1 MARLRNDFPPGVDG
15 LEQMVVPSQNE
26 IEVALKRG
34 PAHYADRPITLS
46 VCDPDNRLG
55 RRPQLAFKRRER
67 TPDTVFRSFLLDR
80 RGRGRFYG
88 WTPVQLEAV
97 AMVPDD
103 ATASESG
110 STEPQIKIRRLSLA
124 EAALLIAFRRTL
136 AFLQI
141 VRLFL
146 AGNRKG
152 AEFRFVR
159 QCDALSAPNYSDWV
173 EAQALAEAGEAGDDV
188 HTWPRRPRILVSIEG
203 TDAAAIV
210 QTRRSLEC
218 QTWRDFQEASTA
230 EIDQLLERGEPIDD
244 FLWIRLPA
252 GMRVAPKA
260 LERLARPFAF
270 SRDVAVVY
278 CDEDHIDAHGT
289 RDAPFFKPAWNEPLA
304 RSGWLPLEGALLRLA
319 NIPDGVSLQSA
330 SMAQIV
336 LAIAQVSSGT
346 IMHLPRLLLHRGP
359 SCLRSD
365 LRETVVQPKR
375 ERPSVS
381 VIVPT
386 RDRADLLEACLK
398 GLFENT
404 APADLDVI
412 VIDNDSAEPATL
424 ALFARYEQSGRIRR
438 IPLAGAFNFSRACNV
453 GVDAARHNLILL
465 LNNDVEPIDCHWL
478 ECLAGELDDP
488 TVGAAGN
495 LLLFPD
501 GFVQHGGVTLGAG
514 TVARH
519 SFHFL
524 DPKGDGDK
532 GLLDQRR
539 DMSAVTAACLL
550 TRKDLWHR
558 LGGMDERKLTVAF
571 NDVDYCLK
579 LREAG
584 FRIVWTPSAAM
595 LHRESVS
602 RGADDTPQKLQ
613 RFAGEE
619 RAMHERWSDAL
630 KADPYYNPNLS
641 LIAEEFV
648 LEAHPRT
655 LAARSSA

>member
-1 MARLRNDFPPGVDG
+1 
-15 LEQMVVPSQNE
+15 MVEPSHDE
-26 IEVALKRG
+26 IEVALRRG
-34 PAHYADRPITLS
+34 ATHYADRPITLS

-55 RRPQLAFKRRER
+55 CRPQLAFKRRDR
-67 TPDTVFRSFLLDR
+67 TPGAVFRSFLLDR

-97 AMVPDD
+97 SLLPDI
-103 ATASESG
+103 ATANASA
-110 STEPQIKIRRLSLA
+110 STEPQIKIRRLSLT

-159 QCDALSAPNYSDWV
+159 QCDALSAPDYSDWV
-173 EAQALAEAGEAGDDV
+173 EAQALAEANETGDDA

-203 TDAAAIV
+203 ADAAAV
-210 QTRRSLEC
+210 AQTRQSLES
-218 QTWRDFQEASTA
+218 QTWRDFQEAHPA
-230 EIDQLLERGEPIDD
+230 EIEQVLERGEASDD
-244 FLWIRLPA
+244 LLWLRLPA

-278 CDEDHIDAHGT
+278 CDEDQMDSHGA
-289 RDAPFFKPAWNEPLA
+289 RVAPFFKPAWNEPLA

-319 NIPDGVSLQSA
+319 CIPDGVSPECA
-330 SMAQIV
+330 TTPEIV
-336 LAIAQVSSGT
+336 IAMAQVSSGA
-346 IMHLPRLLLHRGP
+346 IMHLPRVLLHQGS
-359 SCLRSD
+359 SCRRSD
-365 LRETVVQPKR
+365 RRDTIVQPKR
-375 ERPSVS
+375 ERPAVS
-381 VIVPT
+381 VIIPT

-424 ALFARYEQSGRIRR
+424 ALFSLYEQSGRIRR
-438 IPLAGAFNFSRACNV
+438 IPLAGGFNFSRACNV
-453 GVDAARHNLILL
+453 GVDAARHDLILL

-478 ECLAGELDDP
+478 EYLAGELDDP

-532 GLLDQRR
+532 GLLSQRR

-571 NDVDYCLK
+571 NDVDYCLR

-584 FRIVWTPSAAM
+584 LRIVWTPAATM

-619 RAMHERWSDAL
+619 RAMHERWSDTL

-641 LIAEEFV
+641 LIGEEFV

>member
-1 MARLRNDFPPGVDG
+1 M
-15 LEQMVVPSQNE
+15 EQMVEPSQNE
-26 IEVALKRG
+26 IEVALRRG
-34 PAHYADRPITLS
+34 PTHYADRPITLL

-55 RRPQLAFKRRER
+55 RRPQVAFKRRDR
-67 TPDTVFRSFLLDR
+67 TPHTVFRSFLIDG

-97 AMVPDD
+97 ALVPDV
-103 ATASESG
+103 ATANDSA

-141 VRLFL
+141 IRLFL

-159 QCDALSAPNYSDWV
+159 QCDALSAPDYRDWV
-173 EAQALAEAGEAGDDV
+173 EAQALAEASETDDDARA
-188 HTWPRRPRILVSIEG
+188 WPRRPRILVSIEG
-203 TDAAAIV
+203 IDAAAV
-210 QTRRSLEC
+210 AETRQSLET
-218 QTWRDFQEASTA
+218 QTWRVFQEVSAA
-230 EIDQLLERGEPIDD
+230 EIDQMLERGEATDD
-244 FLWIRLPA
+244 LLWLRLPA
-252 GMRVAPKA
+252 GMRVAPRA

-270 SRDVAVVY
+270 STDVAVVY
-278 CDEDHIDAHGT
+278 CDEDQIDT
-289 RDAPFFKPAWNEPLA
+289 RGARVAPFFKPAWNEPLV

-319 NIPDGVSLQSA
+319 SIPDGVSLQSA
-330 SMAQIV
+330 STAEIV
-336 LAIAQVSSGT
+336 LVMAQVSAGT
-346 IMHLPRLLLHRGP
+346 VMHLPRVLLHRGP
-359 SCLRSD
+359 SCRRSD
-365 LRETVVQPKR
+365 LRDTIVQPKR
-375 ERPSVS
+375 ERPAVS
-381 VIVPT
+381 VIIPT

-424 ALFARYEQSGRIRR
+424 ALLSRYEQSGLIRR
-438 IPLAGAFNFSRACNV
+438 IPLPGAFNFSRACNI
-453 GVDAARHNLILL
+453 GVDAARRDLILL
-465 LNNDVEPIDCHWL
+465 LNNDVEPIDCQWL

-488 TVGAAGN
+488 MVGAAGN

-524 DPKGDGDK
+524 DPKGNDDR
-532 GLLDQRR
+532 GLLRQRR

-550 TRKDLWHR
+550 TRKDLWRR
-558 LGGMDERKLTVAF
+558 LGGMDEQKLTVAF

-579 LREAG
+579 LREVG
-584 FRIVWTPSAAM
+584 FRIVWTPEAAM

-613 RFAGEE
+613 RFAEEE
-619 RAMHERWSDAL
+619 RAMHERWSDTL

-648 LEAHPRT
+648 LEAHPRS
-655 LAARSSA
+655 LAARASA

>member
-1 MARLRNDFPPGVDG
+1 MIEL
-15 LEQMVVPSQNE
+15 SQDE
-26 IEVALKRG
+26 IEVALRRG
-34 PAHYADRPITLS
+34 PAHYADRPITLT

-55 RRPQLAFKRRER
+55 RRPQLAFRRRKR
-67 TPDTVFRSFLLDR
+67 TPDTVFRSFLVDR
-80 RGRGRFYG
+80 RGRGCFYG

-97 AMVPDD
+97 SLLPDV
-103 ATASESG
+103 ATANASAR
-110 STEPQIKIRRLSLA
+110 TEPQIMIRRMSLA
-124 EAALLIAFRRTL
+124 EAAVLIALRRTV

-159 QCDALSAPNYSDWV
+159 QCDALSAPDYSDWI
-173 EAQALAEAGEAGDDV
+173 EAQALAEASETGDDARG
-188 HTWPRRPRILVSIEG
+188 WPRRPRILVSIEG
-203 TDAAAIV
+203 IDRDAVAE
-210 QTRRSLEC
+210 TRQSLGA
-218 QTWRDFQEASTA
+218 QTWRHFEEASPA
-230 EIDQLLERGEPIDD
+230 GVEDLLRRGGVSDNL
-244 FLWIRLPA
+244 LWLRLPA
-252 GMRVAPKA
+252 GMRVARKA

-270 SRDVAVVY
+270 STDVAVVY
-278 CDEDHIDAHGT
+278 CDEDDIDARGV
-289 RDAPFFKPAWNEPLA
+289 RVAPFFKPAWNEPLA

-319 NIPDGVSLQSA
+319 CIPDDVSLQGA
-330 SMAQIV
+330 SIAEIALAVAQAHTGKLV
-336 LAIAQVSSGT
+336 HV
-346 IMHLPRLLLHRGP
+346 PRVLLHRGP
-359 SCLRSD
+359 LCRRND
-365 LRETVVQPKR
+365 HRNKIVQPKH
-375 ERPSVS
+375 ERPAVS
-381 VIVPT
+381 VIIPT

-424 ALFARYEQSGRIRR
+424 ALFSRFEQSGLIRR
-438 IPLAGAFNFSRACNV
+438 IPLPGAFNFSHACNI
-453 GVDAARHNLILL
+453 GVDAARHDLILL

-478 ECLAGELDDP
+478 EYLAGELDDP

-524 DPKGDGDK
+524 HPKGGTDR
-532 GLLDQRR
+532 GLLRQRR

-550 TRKDLWHR
+550 TRKDLWQR
-558 LGGMDERKLTVAF
+558 LGGMDEQKLSVAF

-579 LREAG
+579 LRDVG
-584 FRIVWTPSAAM
+584 MRIIWTPAAAM

-613 RFAGEE
+613 RFAREE
-619 RAMHERWSDAL
+619 RAMHERWSDTL

-648 LEAHPRT
+648 LEARPRD

>member
-1 MARLRNDFPPGVDG
+1 
-15 LEQMVVPSQNE
+15 MVEPSQNE
-26 IEVALKRG
+26 IEVALQRG
-34 PAHYADRPITLS
+34 PAHYADRPIMLS

-97 AMVPDD
+97 ALVPDV
-103 ATASESG
+103 ATASDSAN
-110 STEPQIKIRRLSLA
+110 TEPQITIRRLSVA
-124 EAALLIAFRRTL
+124 EAALLIALRRAM

-159 QCDALSAPNYSDWV
+159 QCDALSAPDYSDWV
-173 EAQALAEAGEAGDDV
+173 EAQALAEVSEAGDDAY
-188 HTWPRRPRILVSIEG
+188 TWPRRPRILVSIEG
-203 TDAAAIV
+203 TDAPAVA
-210 QTRRSLEC
+210 QTRQSLES
-218 QTWRDFQEASTA
+218 QTWRDFQETSPA
-230 EIDQLLERGEPIDD
+230 EIEQLLERGEASADL
-244 FLWIRLPA
+244 LWLRLPA

-278 CDEDHIDAHGT
+278 CDEDQIDARGA
-289 RDAPFFKPAWNEPLA
+289 RSDPFFKPAWNEPLA

-319 NIPDGVSLQSA
+319 CIPDGVSLQRASA
-330 SMAQIV
+330 AEIV
-336 LAIAQVSSGT
+336 LAMEQVSSGT
-346 IMHLPRLLLHRGP
+346 IMHLPRVLLHRGP
-359 SCLRSD
+359 SCRRTGRHD
-365 LRETVVQPKR
+365 TIIQPKR
-375 ERPSVS
+375 ERPAVS
-381 VIVPT
+381 VIIPT

-412 VIDNDSAEPATL
+412 VIDNDSAEQATL
-424 ALFARYEQSGRIRR
+424 ALFSLYEQSGRIRR

-453 GVDAARHNLILL
+453 GVDAARHDLILL

-478 ECLAGELDDP
+478 ECLAGEFDDP

-524 DPKGDGDK
+524 DPKGQGDK
-532 GLLDQRR
+532 GLLRHRR
-539 DMSAVTAACLL
+539 DISAVTAACLL
-550 TRKDLWHR
+550 TRKDLWQR
-558 LGGMDERKLTVAF
+558 LGGMDDQNLTVAF

-579 LREAG
+579 VREAG
-584 FRIVWTPSAAM
+584 LRIVWTPEAAM

-602 RGADDTPQKLQ
+602 RGADNTPEKLQ
-613 RFAGEE
+613 RFAREE
-619 RAMHERWSDAL
+619 RAMHQRWSDTL

-641 LIAEEFV
+641 LIAEEFI
-648 LEAHPRT
+648 LEAHPRDIT
-655 LAARSSA
+655 VRSSA

>member
-1 MARLRNDFPPGVDG
+1 
-15 LEQMVVPSQNE
+15 MVEPSQDE
-26 IEVALKRG
+26 IVVALRRR
-34 PAHYADRPITLS
+34 PAHYADRPITLT
-46 VCDPDNRLG
+46 VRDPDNRLG
-55 RRPQLAFKRRER
+55 RRPQLAFSRRDR

-97 AMVPDD
+97 ALVPDV
-103 ATASESG
+103 ATASVSV

-124 EAALLIAFRRTL
+124 EAALLIAFRRTV

-141 VRLFL
+141 VRLLL

-159 QCDALSAPNYSDWV
+159 QCDALSAPDYRDWV
-173 EAQALAEAGEAGDDV
+173 EAQALAEASEMEDDARA
-188 HTWPRRPRILVSIEG
+188 WPRRPRILVSIEG
-203 TDAAAIV
+203 TDAAAV
-210 QTRRSLEC
+210 AQTRQSLES
-218 QTWRDFQEASTA
+218 QTWRDFQEASAA
-230 EIDQLLERGEPIDD
+230 EIDQSLERGEPTDD
-244 FLWIRLPA
+244 LLWLRLPA

-278 CDEDHIDAHGT
+278 CDEDQIDAHGT
-289 RDAPFFKPAWNEPLA
+289 RNAPFFKPAWNEPLA

-319 NIPDGVSLQSA
+319 CIPDGVSLLSSSTA
-330 SMAQIV
+330 EIV
-336 LAIAQVSSGT
+336 LAMAQGSTGT
-346 IMHLPRLLLHRGP
+346 IMHVPRVLLHRGL
-359 SCLRSD
+359 SCRRGD
-365 LRETVVQPKR
+365 RRDTIIQPKR
-375 ERPSVS
+375 ERPAVS
-381 VIVPT
+381 VIIPT

-424 ALFARYEQSGRIRR
+424 ALLSLYEQSGRIRR
-438 IPLAGAFNFSRACNV
+438 IPLAGTFNFSRACNV
-453 GVDAARHNLILL
+453 GVDVARHDLILL

-478 ECLAGELDDP
+478 EHLAGELDDP

-501 GFVQHGGVTLGAG
+501 GFVQHGGVTVGAG

-524 DPKGDGDK
+524 DPKRDGDR
-532 GLLDQRR
+532 GLLRQRR
-539 DMSAVTAACLL
+539 DMSAVTAACML

-558 LGGMDERKLTVAF
+558 LGGMDEQKLTVAF

-584 FRIVWTPSAAM
+584 LRIVWTPAAAM

-613 RFAGEE
+613 RFAAEE
-619 RAMHERWSDAL
+619 RAMHERWSDML

-641 LIAEEFV
+641 LVAEEFV
-648 LEAHPRT
+648 LEARPRT
-655 LAARSSA
+655 LAARASA

>member
-1 MARLRNDFPPGVDG
+1 MARLRIEYPPGGDG
-15 LEQMVVPSQNE
+15 LEQMVEPSQNE
-26 IEVALKRG
+26 IEVALRRG

-55 RRPQLAFKRRER
+55 RRPQLAFKRRDR
-67 TPDTVFRSFLLDR
+67 TPHTVFRSFLMDG

-97 AMVPDD
+97 ALVPDVVTAND
-103 ATASESG
+103 TASI
-110 STEPQIKIRRLSLA
+110 EPQIKIRRLSLA

-141 VRLFL
+141 IRLFL
-146 AGNRKG
+146 VGNRKG

-159 QCDALSAPNYSDWV
+159 QCDALSAPDYRAWV
-173 EAQALAEAGEAGDDV
+173 EAQALAEASETGDDARA
-188 HTWPRRPRILVSIEG
+188 WPRRPRILVSIEG
-203 TDAAAIV
+203 TDAAAV
-210 QTRRSLEC
+210 AETRQSLES
-218 QTWRDFQEASTA
+218 QTWRDLQEASAA
-230 EIDQLLERGEPIDD
+230 EIEQSLERGEPTDD
-244 FLWIRLPA
+244 LLWLRLPA
-252 GMRVAPKA
+252 GMRVAPRA
-260 LERLARPFAF
+260 LERLARPFTF
-270 SRDVAVVY
+270 STDVAVVY
-278 CDEDHIDAHGT
+278 CDEDQIDT
-289 RDAPFFKPAWNEPLA
+289 RGARIAPFFKPAWNEPLA

-319 NIPDGVSLQSA
+319 SIPDGVSLQNA
-330 SMAQIV
+330 STAEIV
-336 LAIAQVSSGT
+336 LAMAQVSSGT
-346 IMHLPRLLLHRGP
+346 IMHLPRVLVHRGS
-359 SCLRSD
+359 SCRRSD
-365 LRETVVQPKR
+365 RRDPLVQPKR
-375 ERPSVS
+375 ERPAVS
-381 VIVPT
+381 VIIPT
-386 RDRADLLEACLK
+386 RDRADLLGACLK

-412 VIDNDSAEPATL
+412 VIDNDSTEPATL
-424 ALFARYEQSGRIRR
+424 ALFSRYEQSERIRR
-438 IPLAGAFNFSRACNV
+438 IPLPGAFNFSRACNI
-453 GVDAARHNLILL
+453 GVDAARHDLILL

-524 DPKGDGDK
+524 DPKDDRDR
-532 GLLDQRR
+532 GLLNQRR
-539 DMSAVTAACLL
+539 DLSAVTAACLL
-550 TRKDLWHR
+550 TRKDLWRR
-558 LGGMDERKLTVAF
+558 LGGMEEQKLTVAF

-584 FRIVWTPSAAM
+584 FRIVWTPEAAM

-613 RFAGEE
+613 RFAREE
-619 RAMHERWSDAL
+619 RAMHERWSDKL

-648 LEAHPRT
+648 LEAHPRN

>member
-1 MARLRNDFPPGVDG
+1 
-15 LEQMVVPSQNE
+15 MVEPSHDE
-26 IEVALKRG
+26 IEVALRRG
-34 PAHYADRPITLS
+34 AAHYADRPITLS
-46 VCDPDNRLG
+46 VYDPDNRLG
-55 RRPQLAFKRRER
+55 RRPQLAFKRRDR
-67 TPDTVFRSFLLDR
+67 TPDTVVRSFLLDR

-97 AMVPDD
+97 ALVPDV
-103 ATASESG
+103 ATASDTA
-110 STEPQIKIRRLSLA
+110 STEPQINIRRLSLT

-159 QCDALSAPNYSDWV
+159 QCDALSGPDYSDWV
-173 EAQALAEAGEAGDDV
+173 EAQALAEAGETGDDARA
-188 HTWPRRPRILVSIEG
+188 WPRGPRILVSIEG
-203 TDAAAIV
+203 TNAAAV
-210 QTRRSLEC
+210 AETRQSLEA
-218 QTWRDFQEASTA
+218 QTWREFHEASPA
-230 EIDQLLERGEPIDD
+230 EIEQLLEPGEASDEL
-244 FLWIRLPA
+244 LWLRLPA

-270 SRDVAVVY
+270 SRNVAVVY
-278 CDEDHIDAHGT
+278 CDEDHIDARGA
-289 RDAPFFKPAWNEPLA
+289 RAAPFFKPAWNEPLA

-319 NIPDGVSLQSA
+319 CIPDGVSLQSA
-330 SMAQIV
+330 STAEIV
-336 LAIAQVSSGT
+336 LAMAQVSSGA
-346 IMHLPRLLLHRGP
+346 IMHLPRVLLHRGL
-359 SCLRSD
+359 SCRRSD
-365 LRETVVQPKR
+365 RHDTIFQPRR
-375 ERPSVS
+375 ERPAVS
-381 VIVPT
+381 VIIPT

-424 ALFARYEQSGRIRR
+424 DLFARYEQSGRIRR
-438 IPLAGAFNFSRACNV
+438 IPLAGAFNFSRACNI
-453 GVDAARHNLILL
+453 GVDAARHDLILL

-524 DPKGDGDK
+524 DPKGDGDN
-532 GLLDQRR
+532 GLLSQRR

-558 LGGMDERKLTVAF
+558 LRGMDERKLTVAF

-579 LREAG
+579 LRDAG
-584 FRIVWTPSAAM
+584 FRIVWTPAAAM

-602 RGADDTPQKLQ
+602 RGADDTPQKFQ
-613 RFAGEE
+613 RLACEE
-619 RAMHERWSDAL
+619 RTMDERWGDIL
-630 KADPYYNPNLS
+630 KADLYHNPNLS
-641 LIAEEFV
+641 LVAEEFV
-648 LEAHPRT
+648 LEAHPRN
-655 LAARSSA
+655 LAPRSGV

>member
-1 MARLRNDFPPGVDG
+1 MA
-15 LEQMVVPSQNE
+15 EPSQNE
-26 IEVALKRG
+26 IEVALRRG
-34 PAHYADRPITLS
+34 PAHYADLPITIS

-55 RRPQLAFKRRER
+55 RRPQLAFKRRDR
-67 TPDTVFRSFLLDR
+67 TPHTLFRSFLMDG

-97 AMVPDD
+97 ALVPDV
-103 ATASESG
+103 ATANDST

-124 EAALLIAFRRTL
+124 EAALLIVFRRTL

-141 VRLFL
+141 IRLFL

-159 QCDALSAPNYSDWV
+159 QCDALSAPDYRAWV
-173 EAQALAEAGEAGDDV
+173 EAQALAEASETGDDARG
-188 HTWPRRPRILVSIEG
+188 WPRRPRILVSIEG
-203 TDAAAIV
+203 IGVAAV
-210 QTRRSLEC
+210 VETRQSLET
-218 QTWRDFQEASTA
+218 QTWRDFQEASAA
-230 EIDQLLERGEPIDD
+230 EIDQMLEQAEATDDLLW
-244 FLWIRLPA
+244 LRLPA
-252 GMRVAPKA
+252 GMRVAPRA

-270 SRDVAVVY
+270 STDVAVVY
-278 CDEDHIDAHGT
+278 CDEDHIDARGA
-289 RDAPFFKPAWNEPLA
+289 RVAPFFKPAWNEPLA
-304 RSGWLPLEGALLRLA
+304 RSGWLPLEGALLSLA
-319 NIPDGVSLQSA
+319 RVPDGVSLQGA
-330 SMAQIV
+330 STAEIVLAMAQIP
-336 LAIAQVSSGT
+336 SGT
-346 IMHLPRLLLHRGP
+346 IMHLPRVLLHRGP
-359 SCLRSD
+359 SCRRRD
-365 LRETVVQPKR
+365 RRETSIQPKR
-375 ERPSVS
+375 ERPAVS
-381 VIVPT
+381 VIIPT
-386 RDRADLLEACLK
+386 RDSADLLEACLK

-424 ALFARYEQSGRIRR
+424 ALFSRYEQSGRIRR
-438 IPLAGAFNFSRACNV
+438 IPLPGAFNFSRACNV
-453 GVDAARHNLILL
+453 GVDVARHDLILL

-478 ECLAGELDDP
+478 EYLAGELDDP

-532 GLLDQRR
+532 GLLSQRR

-558 LGGMDERKLTVAF
+558 LGGMDEQKLTVAF
-571 NDVDYCLK
+571 NDVDYCLR
-579 LREAG
+579 LRQAG
-584 FRIVWTPSAAM
+584 FRIVWTPEAAM

-619 RAMHERWSDAL
+619 RAMHERWSDTL
-630 KADPYYNPNLS
+630 KTDPYYNPNLS

-648 LEAHPRT
+648 LEAHPRS
-655 LAARSSA
+655 LDARASA